1 MTDTQ
6 TVSPTPMDE
15 ITVRLGDLGLAPENL
30 RFQEPADDGVP
41 QLAETVLAA
50 GVLIPPIV
58 RAGRKGEQA
67 FMALDGRRR
76 RFSLLVLRDRGD
88 INDEYPVVCKLAV
101 TKAQQAAAIILP
113 TAEVAPVHIADIIGA
128 IGKLRK
134 AKMDTGGIARA
145 LCYAEL

>member
-6 TVSPTPMDE
+6 TISPTPMDE

-30 RFQEPADDGVP
+30 RFHEPADDGVP

-76 RFSLLVLRDRGD
+76 RFSRNLASGNQEIECVGQRHELDRGRQLD
-88 INDEYPVVCKLAV
+88 RADFRPIQSPDHFRAE
-101 TKAQQAAAIILP
+101 AA
-113 TAEVAPVHIADIIGA
+113 
-128 IGKLRK
+128 K
-134 AKMDTGGIARA
+134 RA
-145 LCYAEL
+145 TMGMQKPL